1 MSSVFSVSSG
11 LRRLVLRAAVV
22 VALGLGAMA
31 RASLSP
37 QPEVVPAREAWR
49 LAEKEAAQ
57 RVNCEVLIGRGDS
70 MLPVYRDRTVLVVQ
84 SMEMDE
90 LQPGMTV
97 VFFGDSGRPV
107 AHTLVSKT
115 ARGWVVAGANNASPD
130 RTLVRRSNYIGTVV
144 RAFVPAS

>member
-1 MSSVFSVSSG
+1 MGLVST
-11 LRRLVLRAAVV
+11 
-22 VALGLGAMA
+22 A

-37 QPEVVPAREAWR
+37 QPEIVPAKEAWR

-70 MLPVYRDRTVLVVQ
+70 MLPIYHDRTVLVVQ

-107 AHTLVSKT
+107 AHTLVSRT
-115 ARGWVVAGANNASPD
+115 ARGWVVAGANNATAD

-144 RAFVPAS
+144 RAFAPAS